1 MDRYTTLRSFVL
13 VADCG
18 SFAAA
23 AHKENVTP
31 VVMGRRL
38 DALERHLGVKLM
50 HRSTRGLSLTDLG
63 EQYLERARGLLK
75 DFDEVDAS
83 ISHDRTSVRG
93 HLVVSAPAA
102 FGRRHIGPHAP
113 AFQARY
119 PDLQLSFNFT
129 DSVVDLVRHGYDM
142 GIRIGEVTDPNY
154 VALKL
159 FPNRRVVCGA
169 PEYFARHG
177 TPVTL
182 EELARHNCLAFNLQG
197 GQQRGWTFL
206 RDGRQVA
213 VRVSGNLDCNDG
225 ELLFDW
231 VKQGLGIG
239 WRSTWEIQAELKRGE
254 LVTVLDEY
262 ALLPAGEGALLHRL
276 PEGHLQRAGVLG
288 GALRYVGWVEP
299 RSGEVQHRTQALPDV
314 VPVGLRC
321 AQPNLHHYWVAR

>member
-113 AFQARY
+113 AFQAQAVLGV
-119 PDLQLSFNFT
+119 PQSLSLEQLQAQLETLADDLM
-129 DSVVDLVRHGYDM
+129 V
-142 GIRIGEVTDPNY
+142 E
-154 VALKL
+154 LKL
-159 FPNRRVVCGA
+159 
-169 PEYFARHG
+169 
-177 TPVTL
+177 
-182 EELARHNCLAFNLQG
+182 
-197 GQQRGWTFL
+197 
-206 RDGRQVA
+206 
-213 VRVSGNLDCNDG
+213 
-225 ELLFDW
+225 
-231 VKQGLGIG
+231 
-239 WRSTWEIQAELKRGE
+239 QAE
-254 LVTVLDEY
+254 D
-262 ALLPAGEGALLHRL
+262 
-276 PEGHLQRAGVLG
+276 
-288 GALRYVGWVEP
+288 
-299 RSGEVQHRTQALPDV
+299 
-314 VPVGLRC
+314 
-321 AQPNLHHYWVAR
+321 

>member
-154 VALKL
+154 VAVRL
-159 FPNRRVVCGA
+159 FPNRRVVCGSPA
-169 PEYFARHG
+169 MARR
-177 TPVTL
+177 
-182 EELARHNCLAFNLQG
+182 RH
-197 GQQRGWTFL
+197 WK
-206 RDGRQVA
+206 
-213 VRVSGNLDCNDG
+213 S
-225 ELLFDW
+225 
-231 VKQGLGIG
+231 
-239 WRSTWEIQAELKRGE
+239 
-254 LVTVLDEY
+254 
-262 ALLPAGEGALLHRL
+262 
-276 PEGHLQRAGVLG
+276 
-288 GALRYVGWVEP
+288 
-299 RSGEVQHRTQALPDV
+299 
-314 VPVGLRC
+314 
-321 AQPNLHHYWVAR
+321 